1 MNKKKWFCNML
12 LGVSMLAVLLVL
24 CGFNGGGVS
33 CSQDD
38 ECLTYTYGVD
48 QNYTYPAYESVEGDD
63 QILTLY
69 VPLGQETTIPLKAV
83 LTPTEG
89 HDMTEFFDEDTV
101 WKFSA
106 DAMPDGLI
114 LGESTAEV
122 IDSNLVV
129 AATVTVPAQTSK
141 KEFGL
146 TSITLTNSKQITL
159 SAASMQLKVTAT
171 DLNCSLCGGNIQ
183 QDGTYAHKI
192 CEICGGEC
200 DGTTYEHKSC
210 EVCGG
215 VCDGT
220 AYDHK
225 SCEVCGGV
233 CDGTAYA
240 HKTCEICGAT
250 CDGTTYEHKACEVCG
265 GKCDGTAYEH
275 KACEI
280 CGGKCDGTAYAHMSC
295 EVCAGKCDGT
305 AYEHMSCK
313 VCGGKCDGT
322 SYVHKKG
329 SACIN
334 GDNGNAS
341 NKNDGNTSSK
351 TGEKKGTAKVVA
363 TGDYANIALYAGLA
377 MAALLVLIVLVVY
390 KKKYTK

>member
-24 CGFNGGGVS
+24 CGFSGGGLN
-33 CSQDD
+33 CGND

-48 QNYTYPAYESVEGDD
+48 QNYTYPAYESGEGDN
-63 QILTLY
+63 QTLTLY
-69 VPLGQETTIPLKAV
+69 VPLGQETKIPLKAV
-83 LTPTEG
+83 LTPIEG
-89 HDMTEFFDEDTV
+89 HEMSEIFDERTV

-106 DAMPDGLI
+106 GEMPDGLI
-114 LGESTAEV
+114 LSESTAGVTE
-122 IDSNLVV
+122 SNLVV
-129 AATVTVPAQTSK
+129 TATVTVPYQTSK
-141 KEFGL
+141 KAFGL
-146 TSITLTNSKQITL
+146 TSIALTNSKDITL
-159 SAASMQLKVTAT
+159 SAPSMKLKVTAT
-171 DLNCSLCGGNIQ
+171 DLNCSLCDGNIQ
-183 QDGTYAHKI
+183 QDGTYAHKV
-192 CEICGGEC
+192 CEIYGVEC

-215 VCDGT
+215 VCNGT
-220 AYDHK
+220 AYEHK

-240 HKTCEICGAT
+240 HKTCEICGVT
-250 CDGTTYEHKACEVCG
+250 CDGTTYDHKSCEVCG

-275 KACEI
+275 KNCEV
-280 CGGKCDGTAYAHMSC
+280 CGGKCN
-295 EVCAGKCDGT
+295 GT
-305 AYEHMSCK
+305 AYEHKSCE
-313 VCGGKCDGT
+313 VCGGECDGT

-334 GDNGNAS
+334 GDNSNAS
-341 NKNDGNTSSK
+341 NKNDGNTSGK
-351 TGEKKGTAKVVA
+351 TGEKKETAKVVT

-390 KKKYTK
+390 KKKYTESGK

>member
-1 MNKKKWFCNML
+1 ML
-12 LGVSMLAVLLVL
+12 LGVSMLAVFLVL
-24 CGFNGGGVS
+24 CGFNGGGHS
-33 CSQDD
+33 CGS
-38 ECLTYTYGVD
+38 ENENEYLTYTYGVD
-48 QNYTYPAYESVEGDD
+48 QNYTYPAYESGTGDD
-63 QILTLY
+63 QTLTLY
-69 VPLGQETTIPLKAV
+69 VPLGQETKIPLKAV
-83 LTPTEG
+83 ITPTEG
-89 HDMTEFFDEDTV
+89 HDMKDIFDENTV

-106 DAMPDGLI
+106 DTMPDGLI
-114 LGESTAEV
+114 LGKSTAEV

-129 AATVTVPAQTSK
+129 TATVTVPAQTSK

-146 TSITLTNSKQITL
+146 TAITLTTSKAIEL
-159 SAASMQLKVTAT
+159 SAPTMQLKVTAT

-192 CEICGGEC
+192 CEICGGVC

-240 HKTCEICGAT
+240 HKTCEICGVT
-250 CDGTTYEHKACEVCG
+250 CDGTTYNHK
-265 GKCDGTAYEH
+265 
-275 KACEI
+275 
-280 CGGKCDGTAYAHMSC
+280 SC
-295 EVCAGKCDGT
+295 E
-305 AYEHMSCK
+305 

-334 GDNGNAS
+334 GDNGNVS
-341 NKNDGNTSSK
+341 NKNDGNTSDK
-351 TGEKKGTAKVVA
+351 TGEKKETAKAVN

-377 MAALLVLIVLVVY
+377 MAALLILIVLVAY
-390 KKKYTK
+390 KKKCTKSGK

>member
-1 MNKKKWFCNML
+1 ML

-24 CGFNGGGVS
+24 CGFNGGGFS
-33 CSQDD
+33 CGAGD
-38 ECLTYTYGVD
+38 EFLILTYTYGVD
-48 QNYTYPAYESVEGDD
+48 QNYTYPAYESCEGDD

-89 HDMTEFFDEDTV
+89 HDMTEFFDESTV

-129 AATVTVPAQTSK
+129 TATVTVPAQTSK

-146 TSITLTNSKQITL
+146 TSITLTTSKQIRL

-192 CEICGGEC
+192 CEICGGVC
-200 DGTTYEHKSC
+200 DGTTYE
-210 EVCGG
+210 
-215 VCDGT
+215 
-220 AYDHK
+220 HK

-280 CGGKCDGTAYAHMSC
+280 CGGKCN
-295 EVCAGKCDGT
+295 
-305 AYEHMSCK
+305 
-313 VCGGKCDGT
+313 GT
-322 SYVHKKG
+322 SYVHKAG
-329 SACIN
+329 STCIN

-341 NKNDGNTSSK
+341 NENDGNTSDK
-351 TGEKKGTAKVVA
+351 TGEKKETAKAVP

-377 MAALLVLIVLVVY
+377 IAALLILIVLVVY
-390 KKKYTK
+390 KKKCTKSGK